1 MNFGEFCDIIFKIR
15 NETYIEYVTNLEE
28 DLKKEAISNMANNFP
43 LPKSPD
49 QNLVLG
55 MSKRYNLYT
64 NVLSMSLGQFILLE
78 NAIKSSEPEYNISS
92 LIIRPI
98 DEDRFDNEDFN
109 KEEEILLNIIDEDFL
124 DVYSVIQTMLLNRD
138 YILFTKFSGVIYDK
152 TEPKEEE
159 EEDEYEEDQEVSHN
173 SQWFWYKV
181 VRALSNED
189 ITLYPKIYEL
199 KMSDVMVELSYRAQ
213 VSIIENAK
221 TRAEE
226 ARNRALYRR

>member
-1 MNFGEFCDIIFKIR
+1 
-15 NETYIEYVTNLEE
+15 
-28 DLKKEAISNMANNFP
+28 
-43 LPKSPD
+43 
-49 QNLVLG
+49 
-55 MSKRYNLYT
+55 
-64 NVLSMSLGQFILLE
+64 MSLGQFILLE

-189 ITLYPKIYEL
+189 ITFKMDSSDLLRLIKEL
-199 KMSDVMVELSYRAQ
+199 REEIGLLKKEAVELY
-213 VSIIENAK
+213 IYKEKFFKLKELI
-221 TRAEE
+221 
-226 ARNRALYRR
+226 